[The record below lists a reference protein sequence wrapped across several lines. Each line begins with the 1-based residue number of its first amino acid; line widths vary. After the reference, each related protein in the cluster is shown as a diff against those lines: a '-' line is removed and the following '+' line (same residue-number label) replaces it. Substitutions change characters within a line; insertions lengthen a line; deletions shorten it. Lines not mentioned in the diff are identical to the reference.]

1 MTDPR
6 DENIQKNLKKTG
18 SHPSFAEGRDPVR
31 PLPPFSAA
39 GALPNMPQ
47 AEPRQ
52 ALQNIALEWLMRARQ
67 APDDA
72 RLHDEMR
79 QWEEADPQNAEA
91 LRRAERIWQLTG
103 QLTPTTAH
111 KWPPIPS
118 VHDAATAQRPVKK
131 LPVRRRTL
139 SWAVGGALAACLVLA
154 LNPTFTTLLQ
164 ADFATASNERRD
176 VRLPD
181 GSLAALDRNSAI
193 AVDFSGTRREVR
205 LLRGQAFFDVTP
217 DRSKPFNVQVQSL
230 DVTVTGTA
238 FNVDLESNTI
248 EVAVQHGSV
257 KVSERDS
264 QRLLNPGLIAG
275 QRLDVDRYSGQ
286 ARLLAQPASRV
297 AIWRNN
303 QLIADNARLGDM
315 VDELQRYLPGK
326 VWLKDPQLAELRITG
341 VYDTRNPRGAL
352 QAMAQ
357 PHGAHV
363 ESWTPWLQ
371 VLTR

>member
-1 MTDPR
+1 
-6 DENIQKNLKKTG
+6 
-18 SHPSFAEGRDPVR
+18 
-31 PLPPFSAA
+31 
-39 GALPNMPQ
+39 MPQ

-52 ALQNIALEWLMRARQ
+52 ALLNIALEWLMRARQ

-79 QWEEADPQNAEA
+79 QWQEADPQNAEA
-91 LRRAERIWQLTG
+91 LRRAERVWQLTG

-118 VHDAATAQRPVKK
+118 AHEAPVARPQVKTH
-131 LPVRRRTL
+131 PARRRTL
-139 SWAVGGALAACLVLA
+139 SWALGGALAACLVLA

-164 ADFATASNERRD
+164 ADFATASNERRE
-176 VRLPD
+176 VQLPD
-181 GSLAALDRNSAI
+181 GSRATLDRDSAI
-193 AVDFSGTRREVR
+193 AVDFSDAHREVR
-205 LLRGQAFFDVTP
+205 LLQGQAFFEVKP
-217 DRSKPFNVQVQSL
+217 DHGKPFNVRVQSL

-238 FNVDLESNTI
+238 FNVDLKSGAI
-248 EVAVQHGSV
+248 DVAVQHGSV
-257 KVSERDS
+257 KVSERDA
-264 QRLLNPGLIAG
+264 QRLLNPGVTAG
-275 QRLDVDRYSGQ
+275 QRLTVDRYSGQ
-286 ARLLAQPASRV
+286 ARLLSQPASRI
-297 AIWRNN
+297 ATWRNDR
-303 QLIADNARLGDM
+303 LIADNARLADV

-326 VWLKDPQLAELRITG
+326 VWLKDPQLAELRVTG
-341 VYDTRNPRGAL
+341 VYDTRNPQAAL

>member
-1 MTDPR
+1 
-6 DENIQKNLKKTG
+6 
-18 SHPSFAEGRDPVR
+18 
-31 PLPPFSAA
+31 
-39 GALPNMPQ
+39 MPQ

-79 QWEEADPQNAEA
+79 QWEEAYPQNAEA

-118 VHDAATAQRPVKK
+118 AHDAATAQRPVKK
-131 LPVRRRTL
+131 RPLRRRTL

-193 AVDFSGTRREVR
+193 AVDFSGTRRDVR

-297 AIWRNN
+297 ATWRNN

-341 VYDTRNPRGAL
+341 VYDTRNPQAAL

>member
-1 MTDPR
+1 M
-6 DENIQKNLKKTG
+6 
-18 SHPSFAEGRDPVR
+18 
-31 PLPPFSAA
+31 
-39 GALPNMPQ
+39 
-47 AEPRQ
+47 
-52 ALQNIALEWLMRARQ
+52 
-67 APDDA
+67 
-72 RLHDEMR
+72 
-79 QWEEADPQNAEA
+79 
-91 LRRAERIWQLTG
+91 
-103 QLTPTTAH
+103 
-111 KWPPIPS
+111 
-118 VHDAATAQRPVKK
+118 
-131 LPVRRRTL
+131 
-139 SWAVGGALAACLVLA
+139 LA

-193 AVDFSGTRREVR
+193 AVDFSDTRREVR
-205 LLRGQAFFDVTP
+205 LLRGQAFFDITP

-297 AIWRNN
+297 ATWRNN

-341 VYDTRNPRGAL
+341 VYDTRNPQAAL

>member
-1 MTDPR
+1 MIDPR
-6 DENIQKNLKKTG
+6 DENTQKNLKKSG

-31 PLPPFSAA
+31 PLPSFSAA
-39 GALPNMPQ
+39 GALSDMPQ
-47 AEPRQ
+47 AETRQ
-52 ALQNIALEWLMRARQ
+52 ARLDIALDWLMRARQ

-72 RLHDEMR
+72 RLHADMQ
-79 QWEEADPQNAEA
+79 QWLDADPENAEA
-91 LRRAERIWQLTG
+91 LRKAERVWQLTG
-103 QLTPTTAH
+103 QLTPGTAH
-111 KWPPIPS
+111 KWPAIP
-118 VHDAATAQRPVKK
+118 DASESPVPKAPMTARPR
-131 LPVRRRTL
+131 RRRTL
-139 SWAVGGALAACLVLA
+139 SWAVGGALAACLVIA
-154 LNPTFTTLLQ
+154 LNPTLSARLQ
-164 ADFATASNERRD
+164 ADFATASNERRE
-176 VRLPD
+176 VQLPD
-181 GSLAALDRNSAI
+181 GSRATLDRDSAI
-193 AVDFSGTRREVR
+193 AADFSGARRNIR
-205 LLRGQAFFDVTP
+205 LLRGQAFFEVQP
-217 DRSKPFNVQVQSL
+217 DRSKPFNVQVQNL

-238 FNVDLESNTI
+238 FNVDLESRTI

-257 KVSERDS
+257 RVSERDT
-264 QRLLNPGLIAG
+264 QRLLNPGLMAG

-297 AIWRNN
+297 AIWRDN

-341 VYDTRNPRGAL
+341 VYDTRNPQAAL